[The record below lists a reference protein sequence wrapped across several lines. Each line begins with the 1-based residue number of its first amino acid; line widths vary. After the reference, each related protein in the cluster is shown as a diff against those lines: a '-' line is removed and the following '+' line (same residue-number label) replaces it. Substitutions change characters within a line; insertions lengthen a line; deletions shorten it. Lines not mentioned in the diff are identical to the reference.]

1 MIECA
6 RPFYRE
12 PSAAQNGTVIQ
23 TCKQCGAINQGSTEL
38 CCFCE
43 ARLNLD
49 EPPGVVSAAS
59 VAVVSPLKNPARAGA
74 PTWRQEVSKR
84 LRSYHARQLGV
95 PEDAEE
101 PQADLPF
108 EAQQEAQ
115 EAEVPAVADEM
126 EDPMQATLASASAH
140 FENVHSEN
148 LAPLVL
154 AAEPSTHS
162 FEHMLIDVS
171 RPPETDSATR
181 EGGRIGARS
190 SESPQPKF
198 SGKASSAVPVA
209 ELSLRR
215 RSALVD
221 AACIALAFTGVL
233 GLFAAFGGRIV
244 PGKTDALICAATLGL
259 LYVQYFVLFSM
270 MGGATP
276 GMMFAGLRVVS
287 YEGTTPD
294 PGRLMWRSFGYAV
307 SGATAMLG
315 YLWALWDQDHLTW
328 HDRISQTYVTR
339 AESLFETRSA
349 QDAGG
354 LLPHPHI

>member
-1 MIECA
+1 LIECV

-43 ARLNLD
+43 ARLNSD
-49 EPPGVVSAAS
+49 EQTGVVSPAP
-59 VAVVSPLKNPARAGA
+59 VAVASPLKNSTCASA
-74 PTWRQEVSKR
+74 PPWRHEVSKR

-95 PEDAEE
+95 PEEAEE

-108 EAQQEAQ
+108 EAQQEA
-115 EAEVPAVADEM
+115 EAPAMTDEM

-140 FENVHSEN
+140 FEN
-148 LAPLVL
+148 LAPPVL
-154 AAEPSTHS
+154 AAEPPTHS

-171 RPPETDSATR
+171 RPPETDSASR
-181 EGGRIGARS
+181 EGRRAGTRS
-190 SESPQPKF
+190 SESQQPKF

-209 ELSLRR
+209 ELSLRW

-221 AACIALAFTGVL
+221 AACIALAFTGIL
-233 GLFAAFGGRIV
+233 GLFVAFGGRIV
-244 PGKTDALICAATLGL
+244 PGKSDALICGATLGL
-259 LYVQYFVLFSM
+259 LYVQYFMLFSM

-287 YEGTTPD
+287 YEGTTPS

-307 SGATAMLG
+307 SGGTAMLG
-315 YLWALWDQDHLTW
+315 YFWALWDQDHLTW

-339 AESLFETRSA
+339 AEFLFETRPT
-349 QDAGG
+349 QDTRG